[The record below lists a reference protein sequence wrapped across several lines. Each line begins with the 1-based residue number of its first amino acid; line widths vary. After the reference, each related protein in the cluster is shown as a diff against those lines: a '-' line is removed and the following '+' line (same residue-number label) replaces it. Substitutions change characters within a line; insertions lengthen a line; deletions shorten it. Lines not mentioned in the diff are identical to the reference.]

1 VRRVAAKM
9 IKDLY
14 EIERDIKDLDHNG
27 RYHARQER
35 SKPKLDKIRAW
46 LDKKS
51 DEVQHGGHF

>member
-1 VRRVAAKM
+1 M